1 MDSGAI
7 VLMLVGMAIIWG
19 GLIASIAYAIRIG
32 RHRKQGGS
40 GFS

>member
-1 MDSGAI
+1 MDAGAI

-32 RHRKQGGS
+32 RHKREGDS
-40 GFS
+40 GF